1 MSLLS
6 AEDTPQHQA
15 IIKFMEVN
23 MMQNSYL
30 SVQDM
35 EQQVR
40 RHEADLKAFLNR
52 AELADQ
58 LLHSLAK
65 ERFNTIVDV
74 QSMVQR
80 YTEQLE
86 AAEVR

>member
-1 MSLLS
+1 
-6 AEDTPQHQA
+6 
-15 IIKFMEVN
+15 

-86 AAEVR
+86 AAEVL